1 MFGGSLVFFFF
12 RVNIFLWIN
21 SKLLYFFNRVLLFV
35 NNIFVILLW
44 NICGIDGCLCVFVFG
59 VINIL
64 FINSSVLLKKCDNL
78 LFIYKDIFILGKKN
92 IKFLL
97 SDLIYLIVYLK
108 FLLCVISGL
117 NDYWKK
123 KIK

>member
-1 MFGGSLVFFFF
+1 MYVYILKISIYGYLLILC
-12 RVNIFLWIN
+12 IFCN
-21 SKLLYFFNRVLLFV
+21 
-35 NNIFVILLW
+35 
-44 NICGIDGCLCVFVFG
+44 G